1 MCRDKQ
7 IETKHRIEEIEKL
20 TNCCVRTERHLE
32 QHSDIASKEQI
43 EDAKELQQER
53 KDLINNLEDKIVY
66 GENNHQNQVKN
77 LQENYEKTEKYI
89 AYNTDHM
96 SSDDLNNLKQKQE
109 NRQNQMNCLK

>member
-43 EDAKELQQER
+43 KDAKELQQER
-53 KDLINNLEDKIVY
+53 KDLINNLEDKIAY
-66 GENNHQNQVKN
+66 GENKHQNQLKN
-77 LQENYEKTEKYI
+77 LEENYDKTEKYI
-89 AYNTDHM
+89 AYNEDHM

-109 NRQNQMNCLK
+109 NRQNQLNCLK